1 MRKFSNLPKIVS
13 LTVILLIAYTSEV
26 FAQAQ
31 YTPTPRKAQSSQ
43 ERRQQLQQEAAA
55 AMTEVDAAYREI
67 LSFVNSDQTPSDP
80 NLKEFLKITA
90 KNRKYLPVFNE
101 SQKSTYHVLSA
112 WVYYFDNKQD
122 KALKQA
128 ASGQKVSP
136 QNLNTVK
143 TRFALSMIYKDY
155 TSVIEALTEQSA
167 NNRPGPQTGKADAQ
181 SYQQSTENDIQLDVN
196 SVRIELLGKVFD
208 FHPEPVEADSP
219 SWRSAGQPVC
229 ALLWKID
236 ANELDS
242 FAPAEVVKPVETNQP
257 NTPTHEP
264 NLPVPPAPVP
274 YTAPPPE
281 SAPPVN
287 PQQSSLSHETD
298 EAPSPMM
305 PPPVEPVAQQPSE
318 IHLQQTQMSE
328 LEAFSK
334 LQSLFEKDKRI
345 TFIGINLNDPT
356 KRKNL
361 ENWLSKNPQN
371 WQTFILSPEGQQ
383 KLLSCF
389 SSGFDKPILLII
401 VPDSTIRYAGNVEGF
416 LPQMVIRRILA
427 NPQEFA
433 EPNEPNRP
441 PAAAKSNLPAVEPVR
456 PAQLPPAEP
465 NTSHTLTVDV
475 NKTAVNTQQP
485 QTQPQPTANTAS
497 APVKQQV
504 DEDFFDPQAE
514 DLIEHARAF
523 LKINNVL
530 QYHMYR
536 DPIEWCRRVMKDYP
550 NTKYAQEAQMLL
562 RRVPERFRERYNL
575 TDEEL
580 GL

>member
-31 YTPTPRKAQSSQ
+31 PTPRKAQSSL

-67 LSFVNSDQTPSDP
+67 LAFVNSDQTPSDP
-80 NLKEFLKITA
+80 NLKEFLKIIA
-90 KNRKYLPVFNE
+90 KNRKYLPVLNG
-101 SQKSTYHVLSA
+101 SQKSTYHILSA
-112 WVYYFDNKQD
+112 WVYYFDDKQD

-136 QNLNTVK
+136 QNLNTLK

-167 NNRPGPQTGKADAQ
+167 NNRPGPQTGEADAQ
-181 SYQQSTENDIQLDVN
+181 SYQQSAGNDIQLDVN

-257 NTPTHEP
+257 NAPPHEP
-264 NLPVPPAPVP
+264 NLPVPPVPEPV
-274 YTAPPPE
+274 
-281 SAPPVN
+281 V
-287 PQQSSLSHETD
+287 
-298 EAPSPMM
+298 APSDENTLP

-318 IHLQQTQMSE
+318 IHLQQTQMPE

-371 WQTFILSPEGQQ
+371 WQTFILSPEEQQ

-389 SSGFDKPILLII
+389 SSGFDKPLLLII
-401 VPDSTIRYAGNVEGF
+401 APDSTIRYAGNVEGF

-433 EPNEPNRP
+433 EPNEPNQP

-456 PAQLPPAEP
+456 PAQLPSAEP

-485 QTQPQPTANTAS
+485 QTTPTPNTVPPPA
-497 APVKQQV
+497 KQQV

-514 DLIEHARAF
+514 TLLENARAF
-523 LKINNVL
+523 FKIGGILPSHAYQN
-530 QYHMYR
+530 
-536 DPIEWCRRVMKDYP
+536 PINMCRQVIKDYP
-550 NTKYAQEAQMLL
+550 GTKYAQEAQILL
-562 RRVPERFRERYNL
+562 RQVPERFRERYNL

>member
-31 YTPTPRKAQSSQ
+31 NTPTPRKAQSSQ

-67 LSFVNSDQTPSDP
+67 LAFVNSDQTPSDP
-80 NLKEFLKITA
+80 NLKEFLKIIA
-90 KNRKYLPVFNE
+90 KNRKYLPVLNG
-101 SQKSTYHVLSA
+101 SQKSTYHILSA
-112 WVYYFDNKQD
+112 WVYYFDDKQD

-155 TSVIEALTEQSA
+155 TSAIEALTEQSA
-167 NNRPGPQTGKADAQ
+167 NNRPSPQTGKADAQ

-236 ANELDS
+236 ADELDS
-242 FAPAEVVKPVETNQP
+242 FAPAEVVKPVQTNQP

-264 NLPVPPAPVP
+264 NLPVPPVPEPV
-274 YTAPPPE
+274 
-281 SAPPVN
+281 V
-287 PQQSSLSHETD
+287 
-298 EAPSPMM
+298 APSDENTL

-318 IHLQQTQMSE
+318 IHLQQTQMPE

-401 VPDSTIRYAGNVEGF
+401 APDSTIRYAGNVEGF

-441 PAAAKSNLPAVEPVR
+441 PAAAESNLPAVEPVR

-485 QTQPQPTANTAS
+485 QTTPTPNTVPLPA
-497 APVKQQV
+497 KQKA
-504 DEDFFDPQAE
+504 DEDFSADDYQAE
-514 DLIEHARAF
+514 TLLSNARTFFKIGGRLPSHAY
-523 LKINNVL
+523 
-530 QYHMYR
+530 Q
-536 DPIEWCRRVMKDYP
+536 DPVNWCRRVIKDYP
-550 NTKYAQEAQMLL
+550 GTKYAQEAQILL
-562 RRVPERFRERYNL
+562 RQVPERYREQYNL